1 MSKKKIP
8 LLGSIYR
15 PNGARILVYYLA
27 DYNHHGESAL
37 RFREPTGAGVST
49 SVWTRPELIN
59 EGEGWPSIALAMLDD
74 ADRRRFSVTIRW
86 GSRETILEN
95 QDAKSVYRFKTQAE
109 LDAFMAGVEA
119 GTLWDDYSVIK
130 EDK

>member
-1 MSKKKIP
+1 MNKKKIT
-8 LLGSIYR
+8 LLGSIRR
-15 PNGARILVYYLA
+15 PNGARIRVYYLP
-27 DYNHHGESAL
+27 DYINGESAL
-37 RFREPTGAGVST
+37 RFREDTAAGPTT

-95 QDAKSVYRFKTQAE
+95 QDAKSVYRFKTQGE
-109 LDAFMAGVEA
+109 LDAFMRGVDEA
-119 GTLWDDYSVIK
+119 SGWSDYEKVE